1 VNTTCLSF
9 QTSRAISPKRTVSD
23 SWLGSGTFGYR
34 RCLSDETDQGF
45 ANGGILM
52 AENGGKTAGSGS
64 KSGGKSASASSA
76 TKSSSGKQGGSHDQH
91 TKAGEQS
98 HKSSK

>member
-1 VNTTCLSF
+1 M
-9 QTSRAISPKRTVSD
+9 RISPKRTIPD
-23 SWLGSGTFGYR
+23 SSLVGGTFGGG
-34 RCLSDETDQGF
+34 RCLFDETDQGF

-52 AENGGKTAGSGS
+52 AENGGKTADSGS

-76 TKSSSGKQGGSHDQH
+76 SKSASGKQGGSHDQH

-98 HKSSK
+98 HKGSK